1 MNSSKYRVFVC
12 TKKRSPGDPEGCC
25 CNAGALDIYQTFQAE
40 VERWQLNER
49 VEVRQSGCLDHCQAG
64 AVAMVYQTQGKNFDW
79 LPTKLRIKLKRIL
92 FPNRVL
98 YGHLTSFDV
107 KEIVQSH
114 LMNGQLF
121 KKRQISTTK

>member
-25 CNAGALDIYQTFQAE
+25 CHAGALNIYQTFQAE
-40 VERWQLNER
+40 VERWQLGDR

-64 AVAMVYQTQGKNFDW
+64 AVAMVFQPQGKKFDW
-79 LPTKLRIKLKRIL
+79 LPTKLRIKLQKIL
-92 FPNRVL
+92 LPNRVL

-107 KEIVQSH
+107 KAIAQSH
-114 LMNGQLF
+114 LINGQIF

>member
-12 TKKRSPGDPEGCC
+12 TKKRSPSNPEGCC
-25 CNAGALDIYQTFQAE
+25 CNAGALNIYQTFQAE
-40 VERWQLNER
+40 VERWQLSDR

-64 AVAMVYQTQGKNFDW
+64 AVAMVFQTQGKKFDW

-107 KEIVQSH
+107 KAIVQSH
-114 LMNGQLF
+114 LLNGQLF

>member
-25 CNAGALDIYQTFQAE
+25 CHAGALNIYQTFQAE
-40 VERWQLNER
+40 VERWQLGDR

-64 AVAMVYQTQGKNFDW
+64 AVAMVFQTQGKNFDW